1 MRRLSLMFVLVG
13 LLAGCSAG
21 SSNVASSKPSSTPIG
36 ASSTVPTGTSSTGAK
51 ASTSPTATKPTATKP
66 HKVIIGGAT
75 SFCAAFKEMQS
86 ARTTDGAAVTSAV
99 YLASAADMRKY
110 APAAIK
116 SQANSYAVMIEEAGK
131 ALKAGTMPTGAV
143 SKPADLKAVTAWVTK
158 HCPKK

>member
-13 LLAGCSAG
+13 LLAGCSSG
-21 SSNVASSKPSSTPIG
+21 SSNVASSKPSSTPTG
-36 ASSTVPTGTSSTGAK
+36 ASSTAPKATKSP
-51 ASTSPTATKPTATKP
+51 ASTKSPTAAAKP

-86 ARTTDGAAVTSAV
+86 ARATDGAAVTSAV

-116 SQANSYAVMIEEAGK
+116 SQANSYATMIDEAGK
-131 ALKAGTMPTGAV
+131 ALKAGTMPTGAA

-158 HCPKK
+158 NCPKK